1 MQTDDELFNFPCEFP
16 IKAMG
21 ETGGDF
27 KELVTALVR
36 KHAPDLPDEAVRARL
51 SQGGRYM
58 SVTVTVQAQSRR
70 QLDDIYMELT
80 AEERVLIAL

>member
-1 MQTDDELFNFPCEFP
+1 MHTDDTLFDFPCEFP

-27 KELVTALVR
+27 KELVTRLVR
-36 KHAPDLPDEAVRARL
+36 KHYPELPDNAVRVRL
-51 SQGGRYM
+51 SHGGRYM
-58 SVTVTVQAQSRR
+58 SVTVTVLARDRR

>member
-1 MQTDDELFNFPCEFP
+1 MQTDDSLFNFPCEFP

-27 KELVTALVR
+27 KDLVARLVR
-36 KHAPDLPDEAVRARL
+36 KHYPELPDEAVRARL

-58 SVTVTVQAQSRR
+58 SVTVTVVAHSRS